1 MRPLRLRESQMRVG
15 QPSSGASSKMRRLS
29 VALSIA
35 GRYSTEQI
43 GMTRVRLAAIALG
56 TMWVAVVTA
65 TLDGGGQLPDT
76 YFDETSAPAVAY
88 AAQQPHDAIAQL
100 NEKLAAGSA
109 TLTYEHGSGYL
120 RSVLSALDVPIESQL
135 AVFAKTSA
143 QARIISPVNPRT
155 LFFNDRV
162 VVGWPRGGFIEAAAL
177 DPQLGVIFYNLN
189 QQASASPRFERG
201 NGCLTCHVS
210 FEATLGVPGMLLRSE
225 AARADGVTMRQL
237 GNEVVDHRLPLS
249 KRWGGWYVT
258 GRDVT
263 VASRGNLLLRD
274 ETEEGFLTTPR
285 AIAAETLHGKFDLA
299 GYLSPYSDIVALMVF
314 DHQLRMMNL
323 LARMSWETRAAQTK
337 PEAQTLIG
345 AVAREV
351 VDYMLF
357 VDEAPLPGRID
368 GSSGFAER
376 FSARGPKDSQDRSL
390 YQLDLTTRL
399 LRYPCSYMIYSDAFE
414 GLPASAR
421 DAVYRRMYAVL
432 SGAEQTPR
440 YSRLSSSDRQAIVD
454 ILRATKRDLPTYFR

>member
-1 MRPLRLRESQMRVG
+1 
-15 QPSSGASSKMRRLS
+15 
-29 VALSIA
+29 
-35 GRYSTEQI
+35 
-43 GMTRVRLAAIALG
+43 MTRVRLAAIAAG
-56 TMWVAVVTA
+56 VIWVAVVA
-65 TLDGGGQLPDT
+65 ARLGAGGQLPDT
-76 YFDETSAPAVAY
+76 FFEETSAPAVAY
-88 AAQQPHDAIAQL
+88 AAQQPHDAIARM
-100 NEKLAAGSA
+100 NEKLAAGST
-109 TLTYEHGSGYL
+109 TLTYEPGSGYL
-120 RSVLSALDVPIESQL
+120 RSVLSALDVPVESQV
-135 AVFAKTSA
+135 AVFSKTSV

-177 DPQLGVIFYNLN
+177 DPQLGVVFYSLN

-201 NGCLTCHVS
+201 NGCLACHVS
-210 FEATLGVPGMLLRSE
+210 VEATLGVPGMLLRSE
-225 AARADGVTMRQL
+225 AARADGLTLRQL

-263 VASRGNLLLRD
+263 VASRGNLMLRD
-274 ETEEGFLTTPR
+274 EADEGMLTMPK

-314 DHQLRMMNL
+314 DHQLHLMNL
-323 LARMSWETRAAQTK
+323 LARMSWEARAAEGK
-337 PEAQTLIG
+337 SDAASLVDG
-345 AVAREV
+345 VAREV

-357 VDEAPLPGRID
+357 VDEAPLPTLVE
-368 GSSGFAER
+368 GSSGFTER
-376 FSARGPKDSQDRSL
+376 FSARGPKDSRDRSL

-399 LRYPCSYMIYSDAFE
+399 LRYPCSYMIYSDAFD
-414 GLPASAR
+414 GLPAGAR

-440 YSRLSSSDRQAIVD
+440 YSRLSPSDRRAIID
-454 ILRATKRDLPTYFR
+454 ILHETKRDLPAYFR

>member
-1 MRPLRLRESQMRVG
+1 
-15 QPSSGASSKMRRLS
+15 
-29 VALSIA
+29 
-35 GRYSTEQI
+35 
-43 GMTRVRLAAIALG
+43 MTRVRLAAVALA
-56 TMWVAVVTA
+56 MWVAVITV

-76 YFDETSAPAVAY
+76 FFDETSAPAVAY

-100 NEKLAAGSA
+100 NEKLAAGST
-109 TLTYEHGSGYL
+109 TLTYEAGSGYL

-135 AVFAKTSA
+135 AVFSKTSA

-177 DPQLGVIFYNLN
+177 DPQLGVVFYNLN

-201 NGCLTCHVS
+201 NGCLACHVS

-285 AIAAETLHGKFDLA
+285 AIAADTLRGFDLA

-337 PEAQTLIG
+337 PDAQALID

-376 FSARGPKDSQDRSL
+376 FSARGPKDSRGRSL

-414 GLPASAR
+414 GLPAGAR

-432 SGAEQTPR
+432 SGADPTPR
-440 YSRLSSSDRQAIVD
+440 YSRLSRPDRRAIVD
-454 ILRATKRDLPTYFR
+454 ILRETKRDLPAYFR